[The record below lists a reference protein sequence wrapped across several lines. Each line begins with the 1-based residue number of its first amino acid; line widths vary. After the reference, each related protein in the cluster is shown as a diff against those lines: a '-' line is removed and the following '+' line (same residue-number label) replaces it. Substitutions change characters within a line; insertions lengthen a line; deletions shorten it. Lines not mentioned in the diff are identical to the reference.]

1 MDLEVERGCLKGST
15 EESKKMSNQHLAFN
29 GRPGTGEEED
39 EAKGI
44 QNFKDHFG
52 TCPHCHD
59 YSDIINIGRSHWM
72 ICETHKTKWWLGSN
86 LFSSW
91 RDQTE
96 DEQRAIYDAKG
107 IDTFDEVKPCYP
119 APTDAEIAER
129 AEAKAKQAVE
139 DSKQAEK
146 LRNILYEI
154 VSDQI
159 GSEKW
164 RDLLGAE
171 IYDALRGAFAGK
183 TYTDTLDLF
192 GLPF

>member
-1 MDLEVERGCLKGST
+1 MINV
-15 EESKKMSNQHLAFN
+15 
-29 GRPGTGEEED
+29 GR
-39 EAKGI
+39 I
-44 QNFKDHFG
+44 
-52 TCPHCHD
+52 
-59 YSDIINIGRSHWM
+59 HWM

-86 LFSSW
+86 LLSSW

-107 IDTFDEVKPCYP
+107 VGTFDEVEPYHP
-119 APTDAEIAER
+119 PPTEVEIAER

-146 LRNILYEI
+146 LKNILYEI
-154 VSDQI
+154 VSEQR

-171 IYDALRGAFAGK
+171 IYDTLRGAFAGK
-183 TYTDTLDLF
+183 TYIDALDLF
-192 GLPF
+192 GQIPF